1 LGEELKAAF
10 AILFVLAVLF
20 GCIGG
25 KLVPDEQAALSAVQK
40 CQMHC
45 SAAEKKGVDMSPGPC
60 LGVIDTDWVCDVAH
74 SPREA
79 VDDLPENQCADF
91 REGRAHHFVEVT
103 PDCKFIREA

>member
-1 LGEELKAAF
+1 MKAIAL
-10 AILFVLAVLF
+10 ALALLFLF
-20 GCIGG
+20 GCADDR
-25 KLVPDEQAALSAVQK
+25 LAPDEKSAMSVVQK

-45 SAAEKKGVDMSPGPC
+45 SASEKKGIDMSPGPC
-60 LGVIDTDWVCDVAH
+60 LGIVESDWVCDVAH

-103 PDCKFIREA
+103 PDCQFIREA

>member
-1 LGEELKAAF
+1 MIRALAAG
-10 AILFVLAVLF
+10 LLLLLS
-20 GCIGG
+20 GCIGE
-25 KLVPDEQAALSAVQK
+25 KIVPDEQAALSAVQK